1 MGNSAFVYSEFYD
14 NIISL
19 IDCICKDLIDAY
31 CCVVWTKPFLDR
43 KSKAWLTGGVYVAIM
58 LFFDFIPWKAP
69 VLAYVLGAAAI
80 FFVMFLT
87 DREYIA
93 QKLFLARCRIC
104 R

>member
-19 IDCICKDLIDAY
+19 IDCICKALIDAY

-43 KSKAWLTGGVYVAIM
+43 KSKAWLTGGVYAAIM

-69 VLAYVLGAAAI
+69 VLAYNGWSWRNGRALTIIPQI
-80 FFVMFLT
+80 FSPQFLPMT
-87 DREYIA
+87 VN
-93 QKLFLARCRIC
+93 QK
-104 R
+104 